1 MRDRFGRNIEY
12 MRISVTDRCNLRCVY
27 CMPEEGVPCVS
38 HSDILTYDEIR
49 RICRIGSELG
59 ITRIKLNGG
68 EPLVRR
74 GLPDYLFYR
83 TQFGFFDDSEP
94 LVFFFADPLAILTLF
109 VFAGY
114 WLARLAQSV
123 GKARKM

>member
-1 MRDRFGRNIEY
+1 MALGLHGGGMLTAFRRAVRPLVGGGRWVLRIFGTAAAGY
-12 MRISVTDRCNLRCVY
+12 GAVAF
-27 CMPEEGVPCVS
+27 
-38 HSDILTYDEIR
+38 
-49 RICRIGSELG
+49 
-59 ITRIKLNGG
+59 
-68 EPLVRR
+68 VRR

-94 LVFFFADPLAILTLF
+94 LVFFFADYLAILALF

-114 WLARLAQSV
+114 WLARLAQNV